1 MTDLVDGAA
10 AGGSGVP
17 APAAW
22 GEPLTRTISWYDPAV
37 AHEAAK
43 RMNGLEYVRALASG
57 EVPAQPMASVIP
69 VRILA
74 VEDGEVQIAC
84 RPDPSLLNLSGIV
97 HGGVLCT
104 LMDTAMGLAARTVLG
119 VGQANVSIELKVSF
133 FKPIVAD
140 GRDVRLEGRVLKRGQ
155 RICFSEGR
163 AFSPDGV
170 LVGHGTGSLATIEV

>member
-1 MTDLVDGAA
+1 MTDLVDEGAA
-10 AGGSGVP
+10 ASAGSA

-22 GEPLTRTISWYDPAV
+22 GEPFTRTITWYDQAL

-43 RMNGLEYVRALASG
+43 RMDGLEYVRAIASG
-57 EVPAQPMASVIP
+57 AIPAQPMASVIP
-69 VRILA
+69 VRLTG
-74 VEDGEVQIAC
+74 VEDGEVQLVC
-84 RPDPSLLNLSGIV
+84 RPDPSLLNSSGIV

-104 LMDTAMGLAARTVLG
+104 LMDTAMGMAARTVLG
-119 VGQANVSIELKVSF
+119 VGQANVSVELKVSF

-155 RICFSEGR
+155 RICFAEAR